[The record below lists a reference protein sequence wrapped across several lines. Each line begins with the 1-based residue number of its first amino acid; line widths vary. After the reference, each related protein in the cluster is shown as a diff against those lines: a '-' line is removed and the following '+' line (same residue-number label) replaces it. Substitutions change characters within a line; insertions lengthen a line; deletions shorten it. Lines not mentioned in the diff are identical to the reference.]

1 MIRFEHV
8 SKAYL
13 GGRQALQGVTFHLQP
28 GEMAFLTGHS
38 GAGKSTLLKLICG
51 IERPSAGKIWFSGH
65 DISRLKNREVPFLRR
80 QIGMIFQD
88 HHLLMDRTV
97 FDNVAIPLII
107 AGASYDDIRRRVSA
121 ALDKVGLLDKAKNFP
136 IQLSGGEQQRV
147 GIARAVVN
155 KPAVLLADEPTGNL
169 DDALSE
175 GILRLFEEFNRVGVT
190 VLMATHDM
198 GLISRRSYRMLTL
211 SDGHLHGGQGVNKR
225 DAMNQIRQFGG
236 KFDRFRKPQ
245 GGGDG
250 NRNAPKRAKAA
261 PKPANR
267 KTNVFNEQV
276 RYAFQGALQDLKS
289 KPLATFL
296 TVMVIAISLTL
307 PSVCYMVYKNVHQA
321 ASQYYPSP
329 QITVYLDKALDD
341 NAAAQ
346 VVGQLQ
352 AEQGVDKVNYLSR
365 EEALGEFRNWSGFG
379 GALDMLE
386 ENPLP
391 AVAVVIPKLDFQ
403 GTESLNTLRD
413 RITRINGIDEVRMD
427 DSWFARL
434 AALTGLV
441 GRVAA
446 MIGVLMVAAV
456 FLVIGN
462 SVRLSIFA
470 RRDTINVQKLIGAT
484 DGFILRPFLYGGA
497 LLGFTGAFLSLI
509 LSEILV
515 MRLSSAVTEV
525 AQVFGTK
532 FDISGLGFDE
542 CLLLLLVCSMI
553 GWVAAWLATVQH
565 LRHFTPD

>member
-1 MIRFEHV
+1 M
-8 SKAYL
+8 
-13 GGRQALQGVTFHLQP
+13 
-28 GEMAFLTGHS
+28 
-38 GAGKSTLLKLICG
+38 
-51 IERPSAGKIWFSGH
+51 
-65 DISRLKNREVPFLRR
+65 
-80 QIGMIFQD
+80 
-88 HHLLMDRTV
+88 
-97 FDNVAIPLII
+97 
-107 AGASYDDIRRRVSA
+107 
-121 ALDKVGLLDKAKNFP
+121 
-136 IQLSGGEQQRV
+136 
-147 GIARAVVN
+147 
-155 KPAVLLADEPTGNL
+155 
-169 DDALSE
+169 
-175 GILRLFEEFNRVGVT
+175 
-190 VLMATHDM
+190 
-198 GLISRRSYRMLTL
+198 
-211 SDGHLHGGQGVNKR
+211 NKR
-225 DAMNQIRQFGG
+225 DAINQIRQFGG
-236 KFDRFRKPQ
+236 RLDRIRQSVGK
-245 GGGDG
+245 GGD
-250 NRNAPKRAKAA
+250 NRNAPKRPKPA
-261 PKPANR
+261 PKPNSR

-276 RYAFQGALQDLKS
+276 RYAWQGALQDLKS
-289 KPLATFL
+289 KPFATFL

-307 PSVCYMVYKNVHQA
+307 PSVCYMVYKNVNTA

-329 QITVYLDKALDD
+329 QITVYLEKTLDD
-341 NAAAQ
+341 DAAAK

-365 EEALGEFRNWSGFG
+365 DEALGEFRNWSGFG

-391 AVAVVIPKLDFQ
+391 AVAVVIPKIDFQ
-403 GTESLNTLRD
+403 TTDALNTLRD
-413 RITRINGIDEVRMD
+413 RVAQIQGVNEVRMD

-434 AALTGLV
+434 ASITGLV

-497 LLGFTGAFLSLI
+497 LLGFAGAFLSLI

-525 AQVFGTK
+525 ARVFGTQ
-532 FDISGLGFDE
+532 FELSGLSFDE
-542 CLLLLLVCSMI
+542 CLLLLLLCSMI